1 MALFNNNKAKTAA
14 TSLKTVREQ
23 AANTIIAL
31 QNGTVSPMVADAIYK
46 QSLTIV
52 DSYRVQLKAVELA
65 INTSNGLDYAQALAQ
80 IEKTELI
87 TLKNEYGI

>member
-31 QNGTVSPMVADAIYK
+31 QNGTISPMIADAIYK

-52 DSYRVQLKAVELA
+52 DSYRVEIKSIELA
-65 INTSNGLDYAQALAQ
+65 LQTNAGLDFNSAS
-80 IEKTELI
+80 KLI
-87 TLKNEYGI
+87 DAREAKVK

>member
-1 MALFNNNKAKTAA
+1 MALFNSNKAKTAA

-65 INTSNGLDYAQALAQ
+65 INSSNGLDYEKALKQ

-87 TLKNEYGI
+87 TLK

>member
-1 MALFNNNKAKTAA
+1 MALFNNNKAKTAV

-65 INTSNGLDYAQALAQ
+65 INSSNGGLDFNSAS
-80 IEKTELI
+80 KLI
-87 TLKNEYGI
+87 DAREAKVK

>member
-1 MALFNNNKAKTAA
+1 MALFNNNKAKVAV

-65 INTSNGLDYAQALAQ
+65 INSSNGLDYEQALIQ

-87 TLKNEYGI
+87 TLK